1 MGGTQRHR
9 RDTKTQEAHKDTGGT
24 QRHRDTKTQGHNV
37 KLLNIVKSG
46 QNSAFVEDFFTFM
59 EDR

>member
-1 MGGTQRHR
+1 MQALSKTHGRTGGTQRHR
-9 RDTKTQEAHKDTGGT
+9 
-24 QRHRDTKTQGHNV
+24 RDTKTQGHNV

-59 EDR
+59 EDC